1 MLRTRVRRTTAST
14 GVALTVTH
22 GLGAV
27 PDIWIVEPLSARP
40 LGRQYIVPG
49 TVLTNTIN
57 VVCSI
62 NTTCTLDVFVISYQG
77 RLY

>member
-1 MLRTRVRRTTAST
+1 MLRTVVQRATGST
-14 GVALTVTH
+14 GVTLAVTH

-27 PDIWIVEPLSARP
+27 PDIWAIEPVSDVSQ
-40 LGRQYIVPG
+40 GRTYVVPA

-57 VVCSI
+57 IVNSI
-62 NTTCTLDVFVISYQG
+62 VSTATVDVFVINYQG